1 MLWKDTSTCVSTTEI
16 VKIAAFDFDGTC
28 LNGNSPVMLVKHLV
42 CKGMLDK
49 SVIARILA
57 WGIAYKLRLP
67 QNEAWVRGLVFR
79 AFEGK
84 PVEDVDAFLKDFYD
98 EVVEPRFRAK
108 ASQVMQDYVSQGVKV
123 MLVSATFEPIAA
135 RAKELHPIDYQI
147 STRMCATEH
156 GTYTCQVEGIP
167 VEGAQKLVE
176 LRAFA
181 NETWGEGNW
190 RLVAAYGDHH
200 SDRELLSAADEAY
213 AVCPDRPLTRTAKE
227 NGWHIVEW

>member
-1 MLWKDTSTCVSTTEI
+1 
-16 VKIAAFDFDGTC
+16 
-28 LNGNSPVMLVKHLV
+28 MLVKYLV

-84 PVEDVDAFLKDFYD
+84 PVEEVDAFLRDFYD
-98 EVVEPRFRAK
+98 KVVEPRFRAS
-108 ASQVMQDYVSQGVKV
+108 ATEVMQGYIADGVKV
-123 MLVSATFEPIAA
+123 MLVSATFEPIAV
-135 RAKELHPIDYQI
+135 RAKELHPIDFQI

-167 VEGAQKLVE
+167 VEGSQKLVE
-176 LRAFA
+176 LTRFA
-181 NETWGEGNW
+181 DDKWGKGNW
-190 RLVAAYGDHH
+190 ELVAAYGDHH
-200 SDRELLSAADEAY
+200 SDRELLSAAQEAY
-213 AVCPDRPLTRTAKE
+213 AVCPDRPLTRTAE
-227 NGWHIVEW
+227 SLGWNILEWN